1 LGSVRTLA
9 SRLSGELSRTWKDPG
24 RLRKVANKRTLL
36 AFLYSFRGA
45 PGGWRRTGRFQ
56 SRQYASYRDY
66 LRHQRSKPA
75 RGLDTPEHDR
85 TFRSALAARLRG
97 NDALAQGTSVL
108 CLGARF
114 GSEVKAFH
122 DIGCFA
128 VGIDVRT
135 GEGNK
140 FVLQGD
146 FHDIQFPSATVD
158 VVYSNSLDH
167 ALDFD
172 KVIGEIRR
180 VLKPSGTLLV
190 EAVRGSDEG
199 HPPGGYE
206 AFYWSRVEDLI
217 GLLEERGFVLV
228 DRTGFQIP
236 WPGDQIRLVKEK

>member
-1 LGSVRTLA
+1 LGAVRTVA
-9 SRLSGELSRTWKDPG
+9 SRLVGELRRTWKDPG
-24 RLRKVANKRTLL
+24 RLRKMASKRSLL

-45 PGGWRRTGRFQ
+45 PGGWRTAGRFQ
-56 SRQYASYRDY
+56 SRQYASYRHY

-75 RGLDTPEHDR
+75 RGLDSPEHDR
-85 TFRSALAARLRG
+85 TFRSALAARLRE
-97 NDALAQGTSVL
+97 NDALLPGTSVL

-122 DIGCFA
+122 DLGCFA

-146 FHDIQFPSATVD
+146 FHDIQFPSASVD

-172 KVIGEIRR
+172 KVIGEISR
-180 VLKPSGTLLV
+180 VLKPSGVLLV
-190 EAVRGSDEG
+190 EAVKGSEEG

-206 AFYWSRVEDLI
+206 AFYWSRVEDLVH
-217 GLLEERGFVLV
+217 LLEDRGFTLT
-228 DRTGFQIP
+228 DRSSFQVP
-236 WPGDQIRLVKEK
+236 WPGEHLRFTRKE